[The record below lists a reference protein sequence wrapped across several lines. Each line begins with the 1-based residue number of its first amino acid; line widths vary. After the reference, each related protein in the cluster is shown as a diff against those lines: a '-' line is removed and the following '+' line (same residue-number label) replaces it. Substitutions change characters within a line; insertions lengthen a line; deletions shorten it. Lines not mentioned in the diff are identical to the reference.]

1 MYVAIIILLAFA
13 IMFMVL
19 YKPSENFVNKKT
31 DKKSVKQN
39 VSDSNLKEHIKN
51 MNRQLSEIEQYY
63 NFNMY
68 KNDYDL
74 YLQKLKEEIQA
85 TIMVLLTQSNSFT
98 NSSFDNID
106 NETRDRL
113 ELIKLLRDTLQSIDD
128 SLNYLNKTSTSSTSF
143 TNTNTTA
150 NASKKTSWF

>member
-1 MYVAIIILLAFA
+1 MYVAIITLLAFA

-31 DKKSVKQN
+31 DKKTVKQN

-51 MNRQLSEIEQYY
+51 MNRQISEIEQYY

-74 YLQKLKEEIQA
+74 YLQKLREEIQA
-85 TIMVLLTQSNSFT
+85 TIMVLLTQSSSFT

-113 ELIKLLRDTLQSIDD
+113 ELIKLLRDTIQSIDE
-128 SLNYLNKTSTSSTSF
+128 SLNYLNKTSSTSF